1 MPAGSYQ
8 ISAWHERIGESINT
22 VRVEPGRAA
31 RVEFALPMD
40 AAMITRFF
48 GTPRLVVRTSLAMF
62 AVVTIVLTAIL
73 LLIAIQGS
81 RIVRETV
88 IEKLAAGQR
97 MLSEIEKRQSR
108 ELQAQVDIL
117 AESPTLK
124 AALDTYQ
131 SELAVSNASSRAE
144 LILTIEREL
153 AKLAARIQADV
164 LAVTDPAGN
173 VLATAGR
180 YRNDWPRFMTPPTAK
195 DRESMV
201 SLQSGLFRRVS
212 ARLALGDAEIG
223 VLSVATAMGREYAQ
237 RVSALSGAGTLV
249 TSDGQVVATTLPA
262 DAASEITPRIVQS
275 LRGLSTVTL
284 GDAEYAVREV
294 MQSGSAAVY
303 TLDSIDGAVR
313 PALAKPLNAMIWLAI
328 AAFGIAGLVS
338 VWTARSLSR
347 PIDTLS
353 RSLSDMTQSGNFDTT
368 LRASGSSLEVDALT
382 HTFNSMMMSVSAAE
396 AETQGAYVGAI
407 RALALALDARDP
419 YTAGHSERVSA
430 ISVAIGK
437 DMQLPP
443 EQLDVLRLGA
453 LLHDIGKIGISDNV
467 LRKPT
472 ALTPEEFELIKE
484 HPALGAR
491 ILRTVPFLTEHL
503 PIVELHHE
511 RPDGRGYP
519 HGLTSSETPLL
530 ARIVHVADA
539 FDAMTS
545 ARAYRPALDSGDAI
559 RELWRCAGTQFDAE
573 AVQSLVSALAVA
585 GPGTLPALP
594 ALDQV
599 TFAAPR
605 RLALAGSKG

>member
-1 MPAGSYQ
+1 
-8 ISAWHERIGESINT
+8 
-22 VRVEPGRAA
+22 
-31 RVEFALPMD
+31 
-40 AAMITRFF
+40 MIARFF

-88 IEKLAAGQR
+88 IEKLATGQR

-131 SELAVSNASSRAE
+131 SELAGSNASSRAE

-201 SLQSGLFRRVS
+201 SLPSGLFRRVS
-212 ARLALGDAEIG
+212 ARLGLGDVEIG

-237 RVSALSGAGTLV
+237 RVSALSGARTLV

-262 DAASEITPRIVQS
+262 DAASEITPKIVQA
-275 LRGLSTVTL
+275 LPAMSTVAL
-284 GDAEYAVREV
+284 GDGEYAVREV

-303 TLDSIDGAVR
+303 TLDSIDDAVA
-313 PALAKPLNAMIWLAI
+313 PALDKPLNAMIWLTI

-443 EQLDVLRLGA
+443 DQLDVLRLGA
-453 LLHDIGKIGISDNV
+453 LLHDIGKIGISDDE

-472 ALTPEEFELIKE
+472 GLTPEEFELIKE

-545 ARAYRPALDSGDAI
+545 ARAYRPALDSSDAI

-599 TFAAPR
+599 TFTAPR
-605 RLALAGSKG
+605 RLSLAGSKA